1 VISVRDAR
9 RLAARARDD
18 TRIVEG
24 DRARAVQERSI
35 RGARRKI
42 GRIDLP
48 GLDFVQL
55 AASMGCVGT
64 RIKAAADL
72 PAALASAM
80 NSPRPSLV
88 EVIVDAAIP
97 KLYDEL

>member
-1 VISVRDAR
+1 
-9 RLAARARDD
+9 
-18 TRIVEG
+18 
-24 DRARAVQERSI
+24 VQSPP
-35 RGARRKI
+35 G
-42 GRIDLP
+42 IDLP